1 MLITMKSNVVAI
13 NGSWGLR
20 SFRLYLSKCYETC
33 LGCSGPKINNCSICK
48 DGYILHNFECVD
60 GIILFLI

>member
-1 MLITMKSNVVAI
+1 MKSNVVAI

-20 SFRLYLSKCYETC
+20 SFRLYLSKCYETS